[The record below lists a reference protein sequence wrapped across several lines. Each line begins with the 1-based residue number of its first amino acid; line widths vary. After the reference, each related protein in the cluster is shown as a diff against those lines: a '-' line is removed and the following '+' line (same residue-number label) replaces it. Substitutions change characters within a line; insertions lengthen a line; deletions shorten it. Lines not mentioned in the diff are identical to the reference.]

1 MPVQAT
7 YTRIMFPRST
17 SQEQQLP
24 AKPEKAADTHKKIQQ
39 TGATQAQ
46 HPMPQPPAKD
56 EETVSL
62 AHPRLKP
69 KEAADTHQEIQQ
81 GSAPSAQ
88 HPPSQLICDAEEMA
102 SPAHPQSSASSTP
115 FHSPAAAAAEEASLG
130 CSSSR
135 ASKRVSFLS
144 PQLTAHSSS
153 VPTAEERAELP
164 DESGSTAAHSAE
176 SSCPEVLAHPST
188 AAPAEKGL
196 TGGFQGAHRSEA
208 ASSAERSKSAYAAYL
223 DSVASAM
230 QEPI

>member
-17 SQEQQLP
+17 PQEQQPP
-24 AKPEKAADTHKKIQQ
+24 AKPEKAAETHKEIQQ

-46 HPMPQPPAKD
+46 HPTPQPRAKD
-56 EETVSL
+56 EETASL

-69 KEAADTHQEIQQ
+69 EEAADTHQEIQQ

-88 HPPSQLICDAEEMA
+88 HPPPQLDCDAEEIA
-102 SPAHPQSSASSTP
+102 SPAHPQRSASSTP

-144 PQLTAHSSS
+144 PQLKPSSIAR
-153 VPTAEERAELP
+153 TAEERAEVP

-176 SSCPEVLAHPST
+176 SSCPEVLAPPST

-196 TGGFQGAHRSEA
+196 TGGLKGAHRSEA